1 MAVKVDLEK
10 CTGCGTCAEVCPV
23 EAIKIEDD
31 KAQVDQEEG
40 VDCGTCVEEC
50 PEGALSL
57 ED

>member
-1 MAVKVDLEK
+1 MAAKVDFEK

-31 KAQVDQEEG
+31 KAQVDEEEC

>member
-1 MAVKVDLEK
+1 MKNVP
-10 CTGCGTCAEVCPV
+10 GCGTCAEVCPV

-31 KAQVDQEEG
+31 KAQVDEEEC